1 MKKVLH
7 KISVAVTVI
16 LTALLLWAVI
26 SWMDVCMHNSTPS
39 YGELHSWNMF
49 QILVDQV
56 EEE

>member
-39 YGELHSWNMF
+39 DGEVHSWNMF
-49 QILVDQV
+49 QILVDHV